1 MDALLKREV
10 FSNGWIIDDLDNKK
24 RPVLFIFLQ
33 IKTFWTKFICLD
45 ELYWSTYQIWADV
58 PVS

>member
-10 FSNGWIIDDLDNKK
+10 FSNGWIIDELDNKK

-33 IKTFWTKFICLD
+33 IKTF
-45 ELYWSTYQIWADV
+45 
-58 PVS
+58 